1 MRNDDASIVAHNKGS
16 SMRALLLWATL
27 VLPASAL
34 GDVDARLLETS
45 KRVDAALTKLRSP
58 GMVIGISDRRE
69 LIKVFLHGYS
79 DVKTRSPVT
88 ADSRF
93 AIGSISKAFTS
104 IALLELADEQR
115 FDVRAPISRY
125 LPWFH
130 TQSKFAQIT
139 GHDVMTH
146 TSGLPNYLE
155 DSASSRFAG
164 LALEGFEP
172 SYAPGAHWHYS
183 NTGYQLLGYALE
195 NIEHA
200 PLPDIIKRRVF
211 DPLQMTHS
219 TAIIDDAQR
228 TSLSVSY
235 TRWPY
240 DGKYVEYP
248 WYEYTAGDGSI
259 VATVADMSAYTR
271 FYLNKGAGPRGRV
284 LSEQSFAALTTP
296 GLGDYGYGVWIHKK
310 DGHRVIS
317 HGGSIAGF
325 NGYIEAHVDEGFALV
340 FLSNGHISETF
351 RQWVLDCVA
360 AAYADRPVCAPWK
373 GEPDRLMTPLSDYAA
388 DFGLANEPLAL
399 RGAQLR
405 FAVTDGKLVLKGRNA
420 DTPLERMGIDVFR
433 AVSHDDTLPYV
444 FTRVSGPSGGK
455 VVQVSHGSDW
465 FVTKEFAGPV
475 ADAPADYQEL
485 VGHYVFAG
493 PEGPNV
499 RVFVRSGILTVAA
512 GWEESVFVASL
523 TPLPGGSFRLGEEE
537 FAPER
542 VRFDGI
548 ADGRMQRLTIQ
559 GVPLYR
565 RETP

>member
-1 MRNDDASIVAHNKGS
+1 
-16 SMRALLLWATL
+16 MRALLLCAAL
-27 VLPASAL
+27 FLPASAM
-34 GDVDARLLETS
+34 GDVDARLLESS
-45 KRVDAALTKLRSP
+45 KRIDAALTKLRSP
-58 GMVIGISDRRE
+58 GIVIGITNRRE
-69 LIKVFLHGYS
+69 LKKVFLHGYS
-79 DVKTRSPVT
+79 DVKTHAPVT
-88 ADSRF
+88 ADTRF

-115 FDVRAPISRY
+115 FDARAPLSRY

-130 TQSKFAQIT
+130 PHSKFAEIT

-200 PLPDIIKRRVF
+200 PLPDIIQRRVF
-211 DPLQMTHS
+211 GPLQMTHS

-228 TSLSVSY
+228 TAMSVSY

-259 VATVADMSAYTR
+259 IATVADMSAYTR
-271 FYLNKGAGPRGRV
+271 FYLNKGAGPGGRV

-296 GLGDYGYGVWIHKK
+296 GMGDYGYGVWIRQK
-310 DGHRVIS
+310 DGHGVIS

-325 NGYIEAHVDEGFALV
+325 NGYIEARVDEGFALV
-340 FLSNGHISETF
+340 FLSNGHISESF
-351 RQWVLDCVA
+351 RQWVIDCVA

-373 GEPDRLMTPLSDYAA
+373 GERDRLMTALSDYAA
-388 DFGLANEPLAL
+388 DFGLASEPPAA

-405 FAVTDGKLVLKGRNA
+405 FAVRDGQLVVKGQHG
-420 DTPLERMGIDVFR
+420 DTVLERMGIDVFR

-444 FTRVSGPSGGK
+444 FTRLAGQSNGK
-455 VVQVSHGSDW
+455 VVEVSHGAEW
-465 FVTKEFAGPV
+465 FVTKEFAGPIT
-475 ADAPADYQEL
+475 DAPADYQGL

-499 RVFVRSGILTVAA
+499 RIFVRSGILTLAA
-512 GWEESVFVASL
+512 AWEESLLVEPL
-523 TPLPGGSFRLGEEE
+523 TPLQGGFFRIGEED

-542 VRFDGI
+542 ARFDGM
-548 ADGRMQRLTIQ
+548 ADGHMQRLTIQ